1 MQTNLRRLSLLT
13 AFCGMTLLAGSSAW
27 AGCPWLVVS
36 SPCGDFAPAVPVT
49 TYYGTPVVQTTP
61 GHYFGPIPK
70 RPFCRPCAQP
80 KYYLPGQPLRNT
92 LRCVTP

>member
-1 MQTNLRRLSLLT
+1 MT
-13 AFCGMTLLAGSSAW
+13 AFCGMTLLAGANAW

-36 SPCGDFAPAVPVT
+36 GPCGEFAPAVPVT

-61 GHYFGPIPK
+61 GHYFGPAPK
-70 RPFCRPCAQP
+70 RLLCRPVCAQP

-92 LRCVTP
+92 LRAVTP